1 MGFGGAAGAMNTVIK
16 NNRNLL
22 SNPKR
27 DKFERSLGGFSN
39 TSQTRIG
46 GPTASPQTL
55 RAIKEK
61 LVRSHKE
68 KMRIRFFIMSVI
80 AVTLITIL
88 LNWMAN

>member
-27 DKFERSLGGFSN
+27 DKFKRSLGGFSN

-46 GPTASPQTL
+46 GPKHH
-55 RAIKEK
+55 R
-61 LVRSHKE
+61 R
-68 KMRIRFFIMSVI
+68 
-80 AVTLITIL
+80 L
-88 LNWMAN
+88 LEQSKKSF